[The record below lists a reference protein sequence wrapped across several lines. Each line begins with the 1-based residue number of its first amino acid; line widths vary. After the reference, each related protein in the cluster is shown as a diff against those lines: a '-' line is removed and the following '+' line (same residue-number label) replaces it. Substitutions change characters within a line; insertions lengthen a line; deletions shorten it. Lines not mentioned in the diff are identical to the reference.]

1 MNALLIA
8 RREFT
13 GYARSPLGA
22 VIVAASLLANGLYF
36 YAYGLS
42 TKNISADVL
51 FQFFNGASGVV
62 TVAAIILA
70 VRLIAEERQAGTM
83 VMLNTSPVSPGSIII
98 GKFVSA
104 FALVAFLTALSVYMP
119 ALIFVNGKVSIGHIA
134 VGYAGMLLL
143 GASVVAIGLFASTL
157 TRSQVVAG
165 VVAAAICAFM
175 YLLGFL
181 AKSTDPPVNGFLS
194 ALALYHQNITP
205 FMKGVLSFG
214 GIVYYCFVTYFFLLA
229 ATRVLDARRWR

>member
-8 RREFT
+8 RREIT
-13 GYARSPLGA
+13 GYTRSPLGA

-36 YAYGLS
+36 YVKGLS
-42 TKNISADVL
+42 TKQISSDVL
-51 FQFFNGASGVV
+51 FYFFNGASGVV

-70 VRLIAEERQAGTM
+70 VRLIAEERQSGTM
-83 VMLNTSPVSPGSIII
+83 VILNTSPVSPSSIIL

-104 FALVAFLTALSVYMP
+104 FAMVAFLTALSVYMP

-134 VGYAGMLLL
+134 VGYAGMLLM
-143 GASVVAIGLFASTL
+143 GSAVVAIGLFASTL

-165 VVAAAICAFM
+165 VIAAAICFLM
-175 YLLGFL
+175 YGLGEL

-194 ALALYHQNITP
+194 ALALYHKNITP
-205 FMKGVLSFG
+205 FMKGILNFG
-214 GIVYYCFVTYFFLLA
+214 GIVYYSFVTYFFLLA
-229 ATRVLDARRWR
+229 ATRVLDSRRWR